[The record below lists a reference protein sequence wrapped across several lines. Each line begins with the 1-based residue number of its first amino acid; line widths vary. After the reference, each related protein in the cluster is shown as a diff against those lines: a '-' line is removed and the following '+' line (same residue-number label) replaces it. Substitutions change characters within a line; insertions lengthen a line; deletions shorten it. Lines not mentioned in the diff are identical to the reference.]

1 MSDNYNEIVAVKSRF
16 ENSTDHELINYLG
29 NTYNKWVLNNN
40 KNVGV
45 LVENAIKNFDITP
58 HSFTYEELNNN
69 YKKCLYN
76 VVYLQQTIIMKLN
89 NDERFE
95 DFQKQFNKIQTVKY
109 KNNVFTF
116 TQLFNNN
123 DDTIKFDEYQS
134 YLIDNLINKNV

>member
-45 LVENAIKNFDITP
+45 LIENAIKNFDIVPET
-58 HSFTYEELNNN
+58 FTYEELNNN

-95 DFQKQFNKIQTVKY
+95 DFQKQFNKIFESIENSSQGKSMFENHS
-109 KNNVFTF
+109 KE
-116 TQLFNNN
+116 L
-123 DDTIKFDEYQS
+123 
-134 YLIDNLINKNV
+134 